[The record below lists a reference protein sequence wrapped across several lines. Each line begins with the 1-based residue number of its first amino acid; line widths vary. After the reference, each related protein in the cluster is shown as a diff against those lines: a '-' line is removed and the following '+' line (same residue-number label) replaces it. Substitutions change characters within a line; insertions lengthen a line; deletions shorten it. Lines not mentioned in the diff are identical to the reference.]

1 MPCVSFE
8 VLLPLLFIKAWTSQ
22 IPKHWSEDLELI
34 VQLPLDQVNTE
45 FLERWGKTKYQSKE
59 RNKLIFNLPF
69 FERGLFFC
77 TSGRFQRDFYRGKFD
92 SKLFENTKYILCLSD
107 EPHIIVSFAWRRRT
121 EILEEHRESC
131 DGTAVWSVVRLAVA

>member
-1 MPCVSFE
+1 M
-8 VLLPLLFIKAWTSQ
+8 
-22 IPKHWSEDLELI
+22 
-34 VQLPLDQVNTE
+34 
-45 FLERWGKTKYQSKE
+45 
-59 RNKLIFNLPF
+59 IFNLPF